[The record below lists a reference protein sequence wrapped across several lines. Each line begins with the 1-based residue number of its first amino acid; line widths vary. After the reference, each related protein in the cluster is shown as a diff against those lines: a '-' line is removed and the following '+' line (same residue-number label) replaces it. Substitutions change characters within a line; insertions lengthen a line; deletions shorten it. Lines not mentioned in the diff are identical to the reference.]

1 MSFSDLQSIN
11 LSSIGSSF
19 SDTTVTMSQFSF
31 TVVVF
36 AILLVA
42 INSYAFWGSTV
53 SQRNSLSN
61 GFVKY
66 SNAFRSSKVGSQMT
80 SSSSSYT
87 STTPSELF
95 AHILSDEEEEE
106 EPEAPPATTDA
117 PAENSEGM
125 STVKEGI
132 MFPTTLNGSDVRVG
146 IIMARWNS
154 DIIAGLYKVLKC
166 ALHRHC
172 RPNYHS

>member
-1 MSFSDLQSIN
+1 
-11 LSSIGSSF
+11 
-19 SDTTVTMSQFSF
+19 
-31 TVVVF
+31 
-36 AILLVA
+36 
-42 INSYAFWGSTV
+42 
-53 SQRNSLSN
+53 
-61 GFVKY
+61 
-66 SNAFRSSKVGSQMT
+66 MT

-125 STVKEGI
+125 STMKEGI

-154 DIIAGLYKVLKC
+154 DIIAGLYKVLKF
-166 ALHRHC
+166 APPRNY
-172 RPNYHS
+172 RPNYHL